1 MLSPCLTLRHLCVS
15 CTLLNSTDPRTQ
27 GSLHV
32 HRCLLPFVLRGSK
45 EQLVTT
51 SNCFLKPPASDGA
64 DLCSVMVASLLDPYL
79 VSTLKS
85 VLHLKKAPQRSRLTP
100 CPFLPWEKSLQYGC
114 WNIKTNKNRMDFL
127 FFLFKQFNFQESPC
141 VCS

>member
-1 MLSPCLTLRHLCVS
+1 MSPRFSPYLSQQAGVLSPCLTLRHLCVS

-27 GSLHV
+27 GSLPAHS
-32 HRCLLPFVLRGSK
+32 CLLPFVLRGSK

-64 DLCSVMVASLLDPYL
+64 DLRSVMVASLLDPYL
-79 VSTLKS
+79 VSTLC
-85 VLHLKKAPQRSRLTP
+85 VLHLKRAPQRGRFTT

-114 WNIKTNKNRMDFL
+114 WL
-127 FFLFKQFNFQESPC
+127 G
-141 VCS
+141 